1 MATRIRLRRG
11 SAAAWTSANPTLLEG
26 EIGVETDTVKLKVG
40 DGTTAW
46 NDLDYFTVAVD
57 AGDLADLADVDIDG
71 TPADNEL
78 LAYDA
83 GSGDWINQT
92 PAEAGVAAA
101 SHQHAAGDVN
111 SGTFDDARIAESN
124 VTQHEA
130 ALTVTEAQV
139 SDLGDY
145 ATNGDLTSHTGDTG
159 NPHSVTAAQADA
171 LPEDAVI
178 NAQNSNYELQASDA
192 GRVIEATGEI
202 TITLPDGLDTGFQ
215 CTIVNVGSDTVTLS
229 AATTLQSAGSAVTLA
244 TQYEGCVVYH
254 RGGNVWLALGGL
266 E

>member
-57 AGDLADLADVDIDG
+57 AGELDDLADVNIDG

-78 LAYDA
+78 LAFDG

-92 PAEAGVAAA
+92 AAEAGVATDDHDHDADYD
-101 SHQHAAGDVN
+101 AAGSAAGVQSN
-111 SGTFDDARIAESN
+111 LDD
-124 VTQHEA
+124 HE
-130 ALTVTEAQV
+130 
-139 SDLGDY
+139 
-145 ATNGDLTSHTGDTG
+145 GDTA

-192 GRVIEATGEI
+192 GKVIEATGEI

-254 RGGNVWLALGGL
+254 RGSNVWLALGGL